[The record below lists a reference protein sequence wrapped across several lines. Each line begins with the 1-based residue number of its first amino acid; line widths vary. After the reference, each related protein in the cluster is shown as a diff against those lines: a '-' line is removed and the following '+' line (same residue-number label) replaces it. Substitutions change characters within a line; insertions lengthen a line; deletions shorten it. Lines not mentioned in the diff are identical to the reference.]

1 MSAPAL
7 TGILASLGAAPLT
20 SGASATTTQ
29 TGPASRTSSRD
40 AARSSFAL
48 ELQQAQAPVPPP
60 ATPPPASTPTPTPT
74 PRPPAPRADAA
85 PAGNAE
91 NASSPRA
98 SSSPAA
104 PAEDGDAASADNSD
118 VSDPRSTA
126 ATARA
131 RSRAA
136 RDAQR
141 TLPPSA
147 EAQAARA
154 ADDVDRNT
162 EAAAGAQ
169 RGRKAARTAGDDSV
183 ALPLPPSA
191 PALPTTSL
199 AANAVPAATP
209 GCAPSP
215 EAAAAHALADAADA
229 ADAADPAPASNLD
242 TQDPSRPSL
251 QGARVRIADDEP
263 ARAAKPRPALAPG
276 EPAPG
281 PAAAETRP
289 PPTTLPPGDVTTA
302 VSALQA
308 TRAERLGTPEATSG
322 STPTLPSFAADMAR
336 AMAPAGTSPAAATH
350 PAATVLN
357 LPTPVNTAE
366 FVPRL
371 SGELAVLARDGV
383 QEARINVHPVEL
395 GPISVQIALDGTAAQ
410 VHLAVDNAQTRELL
424 EQAMPSLAA
433 ALRETGLTLTGGGV
447 FQQARQNAQDGGREG
462 TPAGSADAR
471 QGQGRAGN
479 GDADGVLP
487 TAAPSRLRAVGALDV
502 YA

>member
-229 ADAADPAPASNLD
+229 ADPAPASNLD

-251 QGARVRIADDEP
+251 PGARVRIADDEP

-395 GPISVQIALDGTAAQ
+395 GPISVQISLDGTAAQ